1 MITPFCSFDL
11 QLYNLFVVVIAP
23 DLCYFTLAA
32 PHFWHRGVN
41 VVQSKWMPD
50 GTMLVVVVIQDG
62 TLNNGTLS
70 VKNGRRTKV
79 NVRPTSFSYI
89 MLSE

>member
-1 MITPFCSFDL
+1 M
-11 QLYNLFVVVIAP
+11 
-23 DLCYFTLAA
+23 
-32 PHFWHRGVN
+32 
-41 VVQSKWMPD
+41 QSKWMPD

-79 NVRPTSFSYI
+79 NVRPTSFSNI
-89 MLSE
+89 MLSG

>member
-1 MITPFCSFDL
+1 M
-11 QLYNLFVVVIAP
+11 
-23 DLCYFTLAA
+23 
-32 PHFWHRGVN
+32 
-41 VVQSKWMPD
+41 QSKWMPD